1 VNLDSVS
8 TFDLLEL
15 VAVLRTK
22 AARTITISSGGKRRD
37 DTLNPIVQ
45 RVKKQLIALVS
56 LHSNREKI
64 AQACTWVLKVS
75 GASFADAAR
84 GILTAGYA
92 AAYVAGKKDTTAA
105 PVPVVA
111 PPTAIPS
118 EADQGDTSEAAQE
131 RRDEQIQQS
140 IEDPLDDMDEEDA
153 AFYGDSLDD
162 LDSDGQQ
169 AVGSASDGLNDRLL
183 ALGAL
188 LIGGAVSA
196 AMLDAWMG
204 TYADSLNPLY
214 EEGFVDGV
222 QQLGTVIQA
231 EWVSENDANTCDGCQ
246 ALDGMT
252 WTGDDLN
259 DMPLPGNTWFGGERA
274 CGPRCRCSCDYSYI
288 PASDAETT
296 GPSAENE
303 GDIGAMSTADL
314 LKVWSILAK
323 AE

>member
-1 VNLDSVS
+1 MNLDSVS
-8 TFDLLEL
+8 TTDLLEL

-204 TYADSLNPLY
+204 TYANSLNPLY
-214 EEGFVDGV
+214 ENGFADGV
-222 QQLGTVIQA
+222 DQLGQILSATWETEDEDACELCDPRNGQT
-231 EWVSENDANTCDGCQ
+231 WVADDM
-246 ALDGMT
+246 DGM
-252 WTGDDLN
+252 
-259 DMPLPGNTWFGGERA
+259 PYPGEGGFGGPV
-274 CGPRCRCSCDYSYI
+274 CMGSWRCRCSVNYQYV
-288 PASDAETT
+288 PAADAETT
-296 GPSAENE
+296 GDVEE
-303 GDIGAMSTADL
+303 MSTADL